1 MARRPFIRRK
11 KNETKNQE
19 AIDIFNVFNRL
30 APSTRN
36 KYLKTIEDLAKFLL
50 IHRKSIWDVD
60 FEDLK
65 KYLLEADHKQ
75 ARGIISTFYR
85 VLIDAGEFTRE
96 NPVVQLNRIEREDRQ
111 KSDSAAQPVGRA
123 ASVIQE
129 LDDGSVVEEKRIV
142 KQQKKKRIRKR
153 IMVLSDLDQLIQKA
167 SHIRDRAILEFL
179 YATGTQ
185 IQEIVNLKVSDVDLE
200 AKQVTIQ
207 QGSDHFR
214 TLILPKRTVNFLRIY
229 ERWRRRQL
237 SPSQAYFI
245 TKSTRKKMSDTSIST
260 WLARIQ
266 RGKSDRDRWTSMDF
280 RKRALL
286 QHYWVTRDL
295 TAIARFGGYKR
306 PESALNLISEI
317 LSDQGVD
324 SIDALASLPE
334 FAALKGDS
342 KKLATIGEEDQ
353 LTLTIQLDREEMDI
367 IRNSGLTPTQAVRSI
382 ISLKDLYG
390 AFSPSG
396 APVGGTATSSPKP
409 GLGGPGPQAA
419 QPGDKPK
426 IAMPTLA
433 DPTKGPSLGGGGPS
447 LGGSSGPSLSGP
459 SLSGPGS
466 SGPAG
471 PSSSGPG
478 APGGGSAAPQGIL
491 DVKLKSSSP
500 DSAKPDPSGGPGLS
514 SAPGGSPPPGGGGG
528 GPMDQIGELK
538 AILAARRAKS
548 DESPEKSS
556 IPERPSL
563 GGKIVDGEDTTETVD
578 DSEDDEEE
586 EEEEFIETDDDEE
599 ISDMP
604 AFEF

>member
-36 KYLKTIEDLAKFLL
+36 KYLKTIEDFAKFLL
-50 IHRKSIWDVD
+50 IHRKSLWDTD

-75 ARGIISTFYR
+75 ARGIISTFFR
-85 VLIDAGEFTRE
+85 VLIDAGEFKRE

-111 KSDSAAQPVGRA
+111 KSSASAQPVGRA

-142 KQQKKKRIRKR
+142 KRQKKKRVRKR
-153 IMVLSDLDQLIQKA
+153 IMVLSDLDHLVQKA

-185 IQEIVNLKVSDVDLE
+185 IQEVVNLKVSDVDLE

-207 QGSDHFR
+207 QGPDHFR

-266 RGKSDRDRWTSMDF
+266 RGKSDRERWTSMDF

-342 KKLATIGEEDQ
+342 KKLATVGEEDQ

-396 APVGGTATSSPKP
+396 APGGGPATASAASKP
-409 GLGGPGPQAA
+409 TLGGPGPQAA

-433 DPTKGPSLGGGGPS
+433 DPSKGPSLGGPAPD
-447 LGGSSGPSLSGP
+447 LGGTSGPSLSGP
-459 SLSGPGS
+459 SLGGPGS
-466 SGPAG
+466 SGPTG
-471 PSSSGPG
+471 PGATGPGGPGSGPG
-478 APGGGSAAPQGIL
+478 PTESVLDVQLKSAPADDPKPAPSGAPGDSPGG
-491 DVKLKSSSP
+491 
-500 DSAKPDPSGGPGLS
+500 
-514 SAPGGSPPPGGGGG
+514 APGGGGGG
-528 GPMDQIGELK
+528 GPMDQIMELK

-548 DESPEKSS
+548 DADPAESS
-556 IPERPSL
+556 IPERPTL
-563 GGKIVDGEDTTETVD
+563 GGKIVDSDDDVEATEDSDEMVD
-578 DSEDDEEE
+578 DDDYTEVDEEE
-586 EEEEFIETDDDEE
+586 EEE

-604 AFEF
+604 TFEF

>member
-1 MARRPFIRRK
+1 
-11 KNETKNQE
+11 
-19 AIDIFNVFNRL
+19 
-30 APSTRN
+30 
-36 KYLKTIEDLAKFLL
+36 L
-50 IHRKSIWDVD
+50 IHRKSLWDTD

-65 KYLLEADHKQ
+65 KYLLEADFKQ

-85 VLIDAGEFTRE
+85 VLIEAGEFKRE

-111 KSDSAAQPVGRA
+111 KLSADTQPVGRA
-123 ASVIQE
+123 ATVIQE

-142 KQQKKKRIRKR
+142 KRQKKKRIAKR
-153 IMVLSDLDQLIQKA
+153 IMVLTDLNELVQKA

-185 IQEIVNLKVSDVDLE
+185 IQEVVNLKISDVDLE

-207 QGSDHFR
+207 QGPDHFR

-266 RGKSDRDRWTSMDF
+266 RDRSDRERWTSMDF

-286 QHYWVTRDL
+286 QHYWVSRDL

-334 FAALKGDS
+334 FAALRSDS
-342 KKLATIGEEDQ
+342 KKLATVGAEDQ

-396 APVGGTATSSPKP
+396 APVSAGSPASVSAAGKP
-409 GLGGPGPQAA
+409 SLGGSGPQAA
-419 QPGDKPK
+419 QPGDQPV
-426 IAMPTLA
+426 AMPKLA
-433 DPTKGPSLGGGGPS
+433 DPSKGPNLGGSPSPDLGGSTGPSLG
-447 LGGSSGPSLSGP
+447 
-459 SLSGPGS
+459 
-466 SGPAG
+466 G
-471 PSSSGPG
+471 PSSSGPSTSG
-478 APGGGSAAPQGIL
+478 PASSGPGGAAPSLSQSVLDVQLKSAPVEDSTPAPAPGG
-491 DVKLKSSSP
+491 
-500 DSAKPDPSGGPGLS
+500 
-514 SAPGGSPPPGGGGG
+514 PPEDGGGG
-528 GPMDQIGELK
+528 GPMDQIMELK

-548 DESPEKSS
+548 DAEEPSS
-556 IPERPSL
+556 MPQRPTM
-563 GGKIVDGEDTTETVD
+563 GGKIVDSDVSTDTADDEELDEDDEEFVD
-578 DSEDDEEE
+578 IDDEEE
-586 EEEEFIETDDDEE
+586 EEE
-599 ISDMP
+599 ISDVP
-604 AFEF
+604 TFEF